1 MSEQRNDK
9 VLLVVLER
17 GGVWPACVEQCR
29 LRTSETV
36 VLAQGDG
43 ETASELA
50 QRACRRLAVL
60 KQTGRGVDGAAIAA
74 GNTSDEDLVASR
86 CAISQAILRGMRE
99 AADSDKRL
107 WLVAPERATRGTR
120 QELLVLAGELT
131 SQFLDPELSISV
143 KFDGAAR
150 APSKSDIQERHELGK
165 RHASS

>member
-1 MSEQRNDK
+1 MSEPRKDK

-43 ETASELA
+43 ETPSQLA

-60 KQTGRGVDGAAIAA
+60 RQTGRGVEGAAIAA
-74 GNTSDEDLVASR
+74 GATTDEDLVASR

-99 AADSDKRL
+99 AADSGKRL
-107 WLVAPERATRGTR
+107 WLVAPERATHGTR
-120 QELLVLAGELT
+120 QELLALAGELT
-131 SQFLDPELSISV
+131 SEFLDPELSISV
-143 KFDGAAR
+143 KFDGAAH
-150 APSKSDIQERHELGK
+150 APLESDVRELYDLGR
-165 RHASS
+165 RHAGS

>member
-1 MSEQRNDK
+1 MSEQQRDK

-17 GGVWPACVEQCR
+17 GSVWPACVEQCR

-43 ETASELA
+43 ETASQLA

-60 KQTGRGVDGAAIAA
+60 RQTGRGVDGAAIAA
-74 GNTSDEDLVASR
+74 GNTTDEDLVASR
-86 CAISQAILRGMRE
+86 CAISQAILRGLRE

-107 WLVAPERATRGTR
+107 WLVAPKRATHGTR
-120 QELLVLAGELT
+120 QELLALAGELT

-143 KFDGAAR
+143 KFDGTAQ
-150 APSKSDIQERHELGK
+150 APPKSDIRELYELGK
-165 RHASS
+165 RHAGS